1 MPGCW
6 VSNAANAGSVGANT
20 VIAGAL
26 LRVSTRL
33 AAATALVSVVSNGL
47 WLAAVATGSLTMPCA
62 EPGPSVGTW
71 LQAGPKISL
80 ILVTPLP
87 VGAVAAPGGAAGSLA
102 GVEA

>member
-6 VSNAANAGSVGANT
+6 ASNAAKAGSAGANT

-26 LRVSTRL
+26 LRVSTRF
-33 AAATALVSVVSNGL
+33 AAVAALVRVVRSGL

-62 EPGPSVGTW
+62 EPGPWVGTW
-71 LQAGPKISL
+71 SQTGRKMSL

-87 VGAVAAPGGAAGSLA
+87 VGAVASPVGAADSLA
-102 GVEA
+102 GAEA